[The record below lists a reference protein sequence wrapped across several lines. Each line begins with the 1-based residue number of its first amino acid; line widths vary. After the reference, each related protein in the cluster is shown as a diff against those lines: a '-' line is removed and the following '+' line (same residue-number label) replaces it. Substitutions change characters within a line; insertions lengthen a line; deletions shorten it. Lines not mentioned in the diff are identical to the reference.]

1 MAGTQPRSWYRDLF
15 EDCGEFAEQ
24 VRPLTLA
31 SSPRAPTTQVNKID
45 TAPLPSVTFFAR
57 FPHARTRTHNTHSLT
72 T

>member
-24 VRPLTLA
+24 VRSLTLA
-31 SSPRAPTTQVNKID
+31 FSPRAPTTKWEKRHRSCLLRP
-45 TAPLPSVTFFAR
+45 AFAR
-57 FPHARTRTHNTHSLT
+57 FPHARTLTHNTHSLT